1 MQFDQAH
8 DTIYVNDIHC
18 WPFWAQT
25 PGQGYLQWT
34 LNNGVAINC
43 LDVDNPMFSNIFA
56 LGYLNAI
63 NEHGGPR
70 SNGDPYWPTRPSIRS
85 RSRSAW
91 PMCLAYSS
99 IMCTSTSR
107 RLTMPPG

>member
-56 LGYLNAI
+56 LGYLTAINFGASGSSLRITAVQDNAI
-63 NEHGGPR
+63 RIESGARVLAGTGLELTVPVTVTSAGP
-70 SNGDPYWPTRPSIRS
+70 PK
-85 RSRSAW
+85 
-91 PMCLAYSS
+91 
-99 IMCTSTSR
+99 
-107 RLTMPPG
+107 

>member
-43 LDVDNPMFSNIFA
+43 LDVDNPIFSNIFA
-56 LGYLNAI
+56 LGYLSAI
-63 NEHGGPR
+63 NFGANGSGVTSKFHPQNADLDGNQYGIQVSGANTTGP
-70 SNGDPYWPTRPSIRS
+70 PK
-85 RSRSAW
+85 
-91 PMCLAYSS
+91 
-99 IMCTSTSR
+99 
-107 RLTMPPG
+107 